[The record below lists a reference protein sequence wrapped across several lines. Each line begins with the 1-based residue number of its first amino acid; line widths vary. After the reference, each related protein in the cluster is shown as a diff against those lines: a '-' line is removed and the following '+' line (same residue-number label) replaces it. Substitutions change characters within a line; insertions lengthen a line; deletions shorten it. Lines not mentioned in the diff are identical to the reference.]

1 MQSLLDV
8 FESHYKR
15 EHVDDMMTVVNLIV
29 AEKRNRK
36 SDGTPVCQIPCKHS
50 TGVSDKFMVFMHV
63 ATKVQVLRTNMCVC
77 RITDIQQCTNL
88 QRLRLSD

>member
-1 MQSLLDV
+1 MSLLLNQCTSFFAECESYVSTDVSGGSWFMQSLLDV

-50 TGVSDKFMVFMHV
+50 TLRFKFY
-63 ATKVQVLRTNMCVC
+63 L
-77 RITDIQQCTNL
+77 
-88 QRLRLSD
+88 